1 MISFEHPSVEH
12 FPFLWWFSLFLFFFF
27 LKTRISEHT
36 CTYTCQHNWELR
48 WHLLT
53 VVLWPSFW
61 TCCGPKTSWKTRW
74 NRRTTLHT
82 CDDMWNELLVFHLT
96 LHSIAIRFSRNANRT
111 PRNIENKWKLR
122 WRVELSWKTCCCQ
135 TTHTDA
141 NAQRQ
146 QASLFRPLKGEIE
159 ILKLHCLGNTKSL
172 VKRLSQL

>member
-1 MISFEHPSVEH
+1 MLSEGSMISFEHPSVEH
-12 FPFLWWFSLFLFFFF
+12 FPFLWWFSLFLFFF

-36 CTYTCQHNWELR
+36 CTYTCQHNWELQ

-146 QASLFRPLKGEIE
+146 QANAVYFVL
-159 ILKLHCLGNTKSL
+159 
-172 VKRLSQL
+172 